1 MDFNITETES
11 KLSVN
16 TQKLWMVYIHGWT
29 SKGQDKLELKYKFI
43 KILIQEDKNNLNFVS
58 VEHA

>member
-1 MDFNITETES
+1 
-11 KLSVN
+11 
-16 TQKLWMVYIHGWT
+16 MVYIHGWT